1 MITGDLYFTF
11 IKIPSN
17 YKCLLVCKSWHKNII
32 GDIKKRKIE
41 FYDMQLYNAINNKHI
56 FLLYRAY
63 DKVLLQAYDNVIINI
78 MKIIIKDADI
88 RDKIMEK
95 FIENYKQLSIIIS
108 IFHNYNTTA
117 IVANAV
123 NAANAANA
131 VNAANAANAVNAAN
145 AANAATIATQNIK
158 YTSDD
163 DNIEKYIADE
173 YANILSKYYNYNII
187 LT

>member
-17 YKCLLVCKSWHKNII
+17 YKCLLVSKSWHKNII

-56 FLLYRAY
+56 FLLYSAY

-117 IVANAV
+117 IVATNT
-123 NAANAANA
+123 ANATN
-131 VNAANAANAVNAAN
+131 
-145 AANAATIATQNIK
+145 QNIK

-163 DNIEKYIADE
+163 DNIEKFIADE

>member
-1 MITGDLYFTF
+1 
-11 IKIPSN
+11 
-17 YKCLLVCKSWHKNII
+17 
-32 GDIKKRKIE
+32 
-41 FYDMQLYNAINNKHI
+41 MQLYNAINNKHI
-56 FLLYRAY
+56 FLLYSAY

-117 IVANAV
+117 IVAT
-123 NAANAANA
+123 NAAN
-131 VNAANAANAVNAAN
+131 
-145 AANAATIATQNIK
+145 QNIK

-163 DNIEKYIADE
+163 DNIEKFIADE

>member
-41 FYDMQLYNAINNKHI
+41 FYDMQLYNAINNKYI
-56 FLLYRAY
+56 FLLYSAY

-78 MKIIIKDADI
+78 MKIIIKDDDI

-108 IFHNYNTTA
+108 IFQNYSTTA
-117 IVANAV
+117 IEADANA
-123 NAANAANA
+123 NTNTN
-131 VNAANAANAVNAAN
+131 
-145 AANAATIATQNIK
+145 TQNIK
-158 YTSDD
+158 YINDV
-163 DNIEKYIADE
+163 DNIEKFIADE

>member
-56 FLLYRAY
+56 FLLYSAY
-63 DKVLLQAYDNVIINI
+63 DKVLLQAYDNVIKNI
-78 MKIIIKDADI
+78 MNVIINDADI
-88 RDKIMEK
+88 IDKIMEK

-117 IVANAV
+117 I
-123 NAANAANA
+123 AANAANA
-131 VNAANAANAVNAAN
+131 VNAA
-145 AANAATIATQNIK
+145 TQNIK
-158 YTSDD
+158 YIGDI

-173 YANILSKYYNYNII
+173 YAGILSKYYNYNII

>member
-17 YKCLLVCKSWHKNII
+17 YKYLLVCKSWHKNII

-117 IVANAV
+117 I
-123 NAANAANA
+123 
-131 VNAANAANAVNAAN
+131 

>member
-1 MITGDLYFTF
+1 MITCDLYFTF

-17 YKCLLVCKSWHKNII
+17 YKYLLVCKSWHKNII

-117 IVANAV
+117 I
-123 NAANAANA
+123 
-131 VNAANAANAVNAAN
+131 AAN

>member
-1 MITGDLYFTF
+1 MISGDLYFTF

-41 FYDMQLYNAINNKHI
+41 FYDMQLYNAINNKYI
-56 FLLYRAY
+56 FLLYSAY

-78 MKIIIKDADI
+78 MKIIIKDDDI

-108 IFHNYNTTA
+108 IFQNYSTTA
-117 IVANAV
+117 IEADATNTTNAT
-123 NAANAANA
+123 NTN
-131 VNAANAANAVNAAN
+131 
-145 AANAATIATQNIK
+145 TQNIK
-158 YTSDD
+158 YINDV
-163 DNIEKYIADE
+163 DNIEKFIADE

>member
-123 NAANAANA
+123 NAANAA
-131 VNAANAANAVNAAN
+131 
-145 AANAATIATQNIK
+145 TIATQNIK

>member
-17 YKCLLVCKSWHKNII
+17 YKYLLVCKSWHKNII

-56 FLLYRAY
+56 FLLYSAY

-117 IVANAV
+117 IVATNAT
-123 NAANAANA
+123 NAAN
-131 VNAANAANAVNAAN
+131 
-145 AANAATIATQNIK
+145 QNIK

-163 DNIEKYIADE
+163 DNIEKFIADE

>member
-63 DKVLLQAYDNVIINI
+63 DKVLLQAYDNFIINI

-117 IVANAV
+117 I
-123 NAANAANA
+123 
-131 VNAANAANAVNAAN
+131 AAN

>member
-1 MITGDLYFTF
+1 
-11 IKIPSN
+11 
-17 YKCLLVCKSWHKNII
+17 
-32 GDIKKRKIE
+32 
-41 FYDMQLYNAINNKHI
+41 
-56 FLLYRAY
+56 
-63 DKVLLQAYDNVIINI
+63 

-117 IVANAV
+117 IVDT
-123 NAANAANA
+123 NAAN
-131 VNAANAANAVNAAN
+131 
-145 AANAATIATQNIK
+145 QNIK

-163 DNIEKYIADE
+163 DNIEKFIADE

>member
-1 MITGDLYFTF
+1 MITGDLYFTY

-56 FLLYRAY
+56 FLLYSAY

-117 IVANAV
+117 IVA
-123 NAANAANA
+123 ANAAN
-131 VNAANAANAVNAAN
+131 
-145 AANAATIATQNIK
+145 QNIK

-163 DNIEKYIADE
+163 DNIEKFIADE

>member
-1 MITGDLYFTF
+1 
-11 IKIPSN
+11 
-17 YKCLLVCKSWHKNII
+17 
-32 GDIKKRKIE
+32 
-41 FYDMQLYNAINNKHI
+41 
-56 FLLYRAY
+56 
-63 DKVLLQAYDNVIINI
+63 

-117 IVANAV
+117 IVATNT
-123 NAANAANA
+123 ANATN
-131 VNAANAANAVNAAN
+131 
-145 AANAATIATQNIK
+145 QNIK

-163 DNIEKYIADE
+163 DNIEKFIADE

>member
-32 GDIKKRKIE
+32 GDIKKRKID

-56 FLLYRAY
+56 FLLYSAY

-117 IVANAV
+117 IVATNAT
-123 NAANAANA
+123 NAAN
-131 VNAANAANAVNAAN
+131 
-145 AANAATIATQNIK
+145 QNIK

-163 DNIEKYIADE
+163 DNIEKFIADE

>member
-131 VNAANAANAVNAAN
+131 
-145 AANAATIATQNIK
+145 ATIATQNIK

>member
-56 FLLYRAY
+56 FLLYSAY

-117 IVANAV
+117 IVATNAT
-123 NAANAANA
+123 N
-131 VNAANAANAVNAAN
+131 
-145 AANAATIATQNIK
+145 QNIK

-163 DNIEKYIADE
+163 DNIEKFIADE

>member
-123 NAANAANA
+123 NAA
-131 VNAANAANAVNAAN
+131 
-145 AANAATIATQNIK
+145 TIATQNIK

>member
-56 FLLYRAY
+56 FLLYSAY
-63 DKVLLQAYDNVIINI
+63 DKVLLQAYDNVIKNI
-78 MKIIIKDADI
+78 MNVIINDADI
-88 RDKIMEK
+88 IDKIMEK

-117 IVANAV
+117 I
-123 NAANAANA
+123 
-131 VNAANAANAVNAAN
+131 AAN
-145 AANAATIATQNIK
+145 AANAATQNIK
-158 YTSDD
+158 DIGYV
-163 DNIEKYIADE
+163 DNIEKFIADE
-173 YANILSKYYNYNII
+173 YAYILSKYYNYNII

>member
-32 GDIKKRKIE
+32 GDIKKRKID

-56 FLLYRAY
+56 FLLYSAY

-117 IVANAV
+117 IVA
-123 NAANAANA
+123 ANTAN
-131 VNAANAANAVNAAN
+131 
-145 AANAATIATQNIK
+145 QNIK

-163 DNIEKYIADE
+163 DNIEKFIADE

>member
-1 MITGDLYFTF
+1 MISGDLYFTF

-41 FYDMQLYNAINNKHI
+41 FYDMQLYNAINNKYI
-56 FLLYRAY
+56 FLLYSVY

-78 MKIIIKDADI
+78 MKIIIKDDDI

-108 IFHNYNTTA
+108 IFQNYSTTA
-117 IVANAV
+117 IEAD
-123 NAANAANA
+123 
-131 VNAANAANAVNAAN
+131 
-145 AANAATIATQNIK
+145 ATNTTNTTNTNTQNIK
-158 YTSDD
+158 YINDV
-163 DNIEKYIADE
+163 DNIEKFIADE

>member
-1 MITGDLYFTF
+1 
-11 IKIPSN
+11 
-17 YKCLLVCKSWHKNII
+17 
-32 GDIKKRKIE
+32 
-41 FYDMQLYNAINNKHI
+41 
-56 FLLYRAY
+56 
-63 DKVLLQAYDNVIINI
+63 

-117 IVANAV
+117 IVATN
-123 NAANAANA
+123 
-131 VNAANAANAVNAAN
+131 
-145 AANAATIATQNIK
+145 QNIK

-163 DNIEKYIADE
+163 DNIEKFIADE

>member
-17 YKCLLVCKSWHKNII
+17 YKYLLVCKSWHKNII

-117 IVANAV
+117 IVANA
-123 NAANAANA
+123 
-131 VNAANAANAVNAAN
+131 
-145 AANAATIATQNIK
+145 ATIATQNIK

>member
-1 MITGDLYFTF
+1 MITSDLYFTF

-41 FYDMQLYNAINNKHI
+41 FYDMQLYNAINNKYI
-56 FLLYRAY
+56 FLLYSAY

-78 MKIIIKDADI
+78 MKIIIKDDDI

-108 IFHNYNTTA
+108 IFQNYNTTA
-117 IVANAV
+117 IEADATNANA
-123 NAANAANA
+123 NTNTN
-131 VNAANAANAVNAAN
+131 
-145 AANAATIATQNIK
+145 TQNIK
-158 YTSDD
+158 YINDV
-163 DNIEKYIADE
+163 DNIEKFIADE

>member
-1 MITGDLYFTF
+1 MITSDLYFTF

-56 FLLYRAY
+56 FLLYSAY

-117 IVANAV
+117 IVA
-123 NAANAANA
+123 ANATN
-131 VNAANAANAVNAAN
+131 
-145 AANAATIATQNIK
+145 QNIK

>member
-117 IVANAV
+117 IVANA
-123 NAANAANA
+123 ANA
-131 VNAANAANAVNAAN
+131 V
-145 AANAATIATQNIK
+145 NAATIATQNIK

>member
-32 GDIKKRKIE
+32 GDIKKRKID

-56 FLLYRAY
+56 FLLYSAY

-117 IVANAV
+117 IVATNATNAT
-123 NAANAANA
+123 NAAN
-131 VNAANAANAVNAAN
+131 
-145 AANAATIATQNIK
+145 QNIK

-163 DNIEKYIADE
+163 DNIEKFIADE

>member
-56 FLLYRAY
+56 FLLYSAY

-117 IVANAV
+117 IVA
-123 NAANAANA
+123 ANAAN
-131 VNAANAANAVNAAN
+131 
-145 AANAATIATQNIK
+145 QNIK

-163 DNIEKYIADE
+163 DNIEKFIADE

>member
-1 MITGDLYFTF
+1 
-11 IKIPSN
+11 
-17 YKCLLVCKSWHKNII
+17 
-32 GDIKKRKIE
+32 
-41 FYDMQLYNAINNKHI
+41 
-56 FLLYRAY
+56 
-63 DKVLLQAYDNVIINI
+63 

-117 IVANAV
+117 IVA
-123 NAANAANA
+123 ANAAN
-131 VNAANAANAVNAAN
+131 
-145 AANAATIATQNIK
+145 QNIK

-163 DNIEKYIADE
+163 DNIEKFIADE

>member
-56 FLLYRAY
+56 FLLYSAY
-63 DKVLLQAYDNVIINI
+63 DKVLLQAYDNVIKNI
-78 MKIIIKDADI
+78 MNVIINDADI
-88 RDKIMEK
+88 IDKIMEK

-117 IVANAV
+117 IAA

-131 VNAANAANAVNAAN
+131 
-145 AANAATIATQNIK
+145 TTQNIK
-158 YTSDD
+158 DIGYV
-163 DNIEKYIADE
+163 DNIEKFIADE

>member
-32 GDIKKRKIE
+32 WDIKKRKIE

-56 FLLYRAY
+56 FLLYSAY

-117 IVANAV
+117 IAV
-123 NAANAANA
+123 NA
-131 VNAANAANAVNAAN
+131 V
-145 AANAATIATQNIK
+145 NAATIATPNIK
-158 YTSDD
+158 DIGD
-163 DNIEKYIADE
+163 IDNIEKYIADE
-173 YANILSKYYNYNII
+173 YAGILSKYYNYNII

>member
-1 MITGDLYFTF
+1 MINGDLYFTF

-32 GDIKKRKIE
+32 GYIKKRKIE
-41 FYDMQLYNAINNKHI
+41 FYDMQLYNAINNKYI
-56 FLLYRAY
+56 FFLYSAY

-78 MKIIIKDADI
+78 MKIIIKDYDI

-108 IFHNYNTTA
+108 IFQNYNTTD
-117 IVANAV
+117 NAD
-123 NAANAANA
+123 
-131 VNAANAANAVNAAN
+131 
-145 AANAATIATQNIK
+145 TQNIK
-158 YTSDD
+158 DI
-163 DNIEKYIADE
+163 DNIEKFIADE

>member
-56 FLLYRAY
+56 FLLYSAY
-63 DKVLLQAYDNVIINI
+63 DKVLLQAYDNIIINI
-78 MKIIIKDADI
+78 MKIIIKDNDI

-117 IVANAV
+117 I
-123 NAANAANA
+123 AANAAN
-131 VNAANAANAVNAAN
+131 
-145 AANAATIATQNIK
+145 QNIK
-158 YTSDD
+158 DIGD
-163 DNIEKYIADE
+163 IDNIEKFIADE

>member
-1 MITGDLYFTF
+1 
-11 IKIPSN
+11 
-17 YKCLLVCKSWHKNII
+17 
-32 GDIKKRKIE
+32 
-41 FYDMQLYNAINNKHI
+41 
-56 FLLYRAY
+56 
-63 DKVLLQAYDNVIINI
+63 

-117 IVANAV
+117 IV
-123 NAANAANA
+123 
-131 VNAANAANAVNAAN
+131 AN